1 MEGQISNKKL
11 RTFASNKNINGPNT
25 TKAIE
30 SREVFLSRIKII
42 FVAKTTTQAWRAR
55 YKRETI
61 AFVGK
66 TALKTKRQ

>member
-1 MEGQISNKKL
+1 MEGQISNKIL
-11 RTFASNKNINGPNT
+11 RTFAGNKNINGPNT

-42 FVAKTTTQAWRAR
+42 FVAKTTTQAWRAS
-55 YKRETI
+55 YKRETT
-61 AFVGK
+61 GK

>member
-1 MEGQISNKKL
+1 MGGQISNKILQGTKISMDL
-11 RTFASNKNINGPNT
+11 LNT

-55 YKRETI
+55 YKRET
-61 AFVGK
+61 
-66 TALKTKRQ
+66 TALVERQH